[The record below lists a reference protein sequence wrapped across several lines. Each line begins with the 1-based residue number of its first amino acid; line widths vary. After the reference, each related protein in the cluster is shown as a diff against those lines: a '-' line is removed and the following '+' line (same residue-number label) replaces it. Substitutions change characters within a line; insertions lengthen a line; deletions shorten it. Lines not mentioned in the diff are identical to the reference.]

1 MSVARAAQAV
11 ALSAGLLAWSNVVLP
26 RSGWGPRRRTLANG
40 ALGLGLLAAGRGAG
54 YNWRDLGLGA
64 GDLGKGARWGL
75 VAAGAPTAVIGAA
88 TWWNARSR
96 SKQQGWELPPQELA
110 EWVLFAIPVGTVLL
124 EEVAFR
130 SLLDALL
137 RRGGSS
143 LDPRFVGAVV
153 FGLWH
158 VAPAR
163 VARDPVL
170 PTVMFTTAAG
180 VVFSLLRHR
189 TGSVAAPAVLH
200 YAVNAV
206 GAVASSRGL
215 GKFA

>member
-1 MSVARAAQAV
+1 MKPARAAQAV

-40 ALGLGLLAAGRGAG
+40 ALGLGLLAVGRGAG
-54 YNWRDLGLGA
+54 YTWRDLGLGA
-64 GDLGKGARWGL
+64 GELGRSARWGL

-88 TWWNARSR
+88 TWWSVRSTMER
-96 SKQQGWELPPQELA
+96 RGRQLAPRELA

-130 SLLDALL
+130 SVLDALL
-137 RRGGSS
+137 GRGGSS
-143 LDPRFVGAVV
+143 VDPRFAGAVV

-163 VARDPVL
+163 VASDPVL

-189 TGSVAAPAVLH
+189 TGSVVAPAVLH

-206 GAVASSRGL
+206 GAVASSRGV
-215 GKFA
+215 GKFG